1 MNEHYDPF
9 RCGNF
14 PVGVR
19 TVQLADSA
27 RGNRV
32 FPCEIWYPET
42 SPEKTWPLIVFSHS
56 SGGNRR
62 QSTFLTTHLASHG
75 YVVAALDHSE
85 IVSPEL
91 ARNPSDDSAQ
101 SAARFQ
107 EWIANRVPDIRFLLD
122 RLLSDETE
130 ASARNDRARI
140 GIIGHS
146 FGGWTALATPEQEPR
161 IRAVVALAPGGSS
174 KPVPGV
180 IPATLTFAWGRE
192 VPTLYLVAEL
202 DVPTPLSGMVDLF
215 DRTPSTKQMVIL
227 RRADHAH
234 FMDDMEK
241 IHETFRLST
250 VPEEY
255 AWMTRAM
262 RPFAEL
268 CPTEPAQ
275 AFTRSL
281 ALAHMDLHL
290 KERGDAQEFLTGDLE
305 ATLAAHGIDAAV
317 HGQAHTG
324 SR

>member
-1 MNEHYDPF
+1 
-9 RCGNF
+9 
-14 PVGVR
+14 VR
-19 TVQLADSA
+19 TFQATDSE
-27 RGNRV
+27 RGNCV
-32 FPCEIWYPET
+32 PCEIWYPET
-42 SPEKTWPLIVFSHS
+42 GVEKTCPLIVFSHS

-91 ARNPSDDSAQ
+91 ARNASDNPEQ
-101 SAARFQ
+101 RAARAQ
-107 EWIANRVPDIRFLLD
+107 AWIANRVPDIRFLLD
-122 RLLSDETE
+122 RLLSDEKQET
-130 ASARNDRARI
+130 ARIDQERI

-146 FGGWTALATPEQEPR
+146 FGGWTALATPEQERR
-161 IRAVVALAPGGSS
+161 IHAVVALAPGGSS

-180 IPATLTFAWGRE
+180 IPATLTFAWGRN

-202 DVPTPLSGMVDLF
+202 DVPTPLSGMIDLF

-234 FMDDMEK
+234 FMDDIEK
-241 IHETFRLST
+241 IHETFRLSP

-268 CPTEPAQ
+268 CPAEPAH

-281 ALAHMDLHL
+281 ALAHLDSHL
-290 KERGDAQEFLTGDLE
+290 KELEDAQEFLGGDLE
-305 ATLAAHGIDAAV
+305 ATLAAHGIDAVV
-317 HGQAHTG
+317 HAQPRGG
-324 SR
+324 SKLR